1 MQRTNRAVVTY
12 KPEGEVVGKGLRLF
26 IKDGIIQNPE
36 VDARIILGIQ
46 ESNLAATKVRVT
58 GMATRFLVRDVIEEE
73 LQA

>member
-1 MQRTNRAVVTY
+1 MQRTNRMVATY
-12 KPEGEVVGKGLRLF
+12 KSEGESAGKGLRLF

-36 VDARIILGIQ
+36 VDARIVLGIQ